1 MTVDIPKK
9 QRALVLQGGGA
20 LGAYEAGVLKALY
33 EKITEHDKK
42 EKQEGRPLFDI
53 IAGTSIGAINSA
65 ILTSHVRNQDS
76 WEDSITYL
84 ENFWKHV
91 SSVPELTH
99 LWLDSWHAWR
109 KLFPDPPS
117 KEEAR
122 RYYSTREF
130 LYNGAPKVFSKPTM
144 NIDEKFLDSSNTW
157 YQYNNSPLIESL
169 LKFAEFPISTTLEE
183 NQPRLLLCSVDV
195 QESYVVTF
203 DSYSKESKYGQ
214 DIIIKYPDGIQTEH
228 VMASASVPV
237 NFDYTRIK
245 SEKSE
250 NSDSSETR
258 YFWDGGIMSNT
269 PLRELIAK
277 HRSYWEDKIGSDNL
291 EETLWRIDEEDT
303 LKIPDLEV
311 YIIDIWPKKETEIPL
326 DHDGTLD
333 RKNDL
338 TYQDKTQFDEK
349 VAHRVTDY
357 ISLTKKLIRLA
368 KEKKASEEEIK
379 TILKETT
386 ETTRFAK
393 EKKTCSDLLKGRF
406 HVKVERIERRDDPH
420 AVSRKWMDFT
430 SDTISSLIRQGYDDV
445 QARFRA

>member
-1 MTVDIPKK
+1 MTNDVPKE

-20 LGAYEAGVLKALY
+20 LGAYEVGVLKALY
-33 EKITEHDKK
+33 EKISEKDKK
-42 EKQEGRPLFDI
+42 EGREDRPLFDI
-53 IAGTSIGAINSA
+53 VAGTSIGAINSA
-65 ILTSHVRNQDS
+65 ILVSHVRNKAS
-76 WEDSITYL
+76 WEDSIIYL

-99 LWLDSWHAWR
+99 LWLDSWYAWR
-109 KLFPDPPS
+109 KLYPNPPS
-117 KEEAR
+117 REEAR
-122 RYYSTREF
+122 RYYATREF
-130 LYNGAPKVFSKPTM
+130 LYNGAPKVFSRPTM
-144 NIDEKFLDSSNTW
+144 KPDEKFLDASNTW

-169 LKFAEFPISTTLEE
+169 LEFAEFPIPTSLEE

-195 QESYVVTF
+195 QESKVVTF

-214 DIIIKYPDGIQTEH
+214 DIIIKYPNGIQTEH

-245 SEKSE
+245 SEDQ
-250 NSDSSETR
+250 NSSDTR

-291 EETLWRIDEEDT
+291 DETLWEIDEKDT

-311 YIIDIWPKKETEIPL
+311 YIIDIWPKKEKEVPL

-333 RKNDL
+333 RLNDL
-338 TYQDKTQFDEK
+338 TYQDKTHFDEK

-357 ISLTKKLIRLA
+357 ISLTKKLMRLA
-368 KEKKASEEEIK
+368 KDKKASEEEIK
-379 TILKETT
+379 TILKDTT
-386 ETTRFAK
+386 ETTRFTK
-393 EKKTCSDLLKGRF
+393 GKKTCGDLLKGRF
-406 HVKVERIERRDDPH
+406 HVKVERIERKDDSH

-430 SDTISSLIRQGYDDV
+430 SDTISGLICQGYEDA
-445 QARFRA
+445 QARLSV